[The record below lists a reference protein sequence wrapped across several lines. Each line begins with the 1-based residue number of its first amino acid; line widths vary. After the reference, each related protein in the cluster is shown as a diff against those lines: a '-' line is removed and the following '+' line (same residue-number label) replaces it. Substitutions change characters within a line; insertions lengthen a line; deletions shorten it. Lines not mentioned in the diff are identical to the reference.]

1 MYRIL
6 WVKCTTSTGCKSI
19 RIAATAVM
27 DSWDGRCL
35 ALMSFVLSKVLK
47 KEMRKWDSEYSSGTT
62 VKIEDVLEERQ
73 IGLTHPSG
81 FLS

>member
-1 MYRIL
+1 
-6 WVKCTTSTGCKSI
+6 
-19 RIAATAVM
+19 M

-35 ALMSFVLSKVLK
+35 ALMSFVLSKVFK
-47 KEMRKWDSEYSSGTT
+47 NKIRKWDSEYSCGTT
-62 VKIEDVLEERQ
+62 VEIEDILEDRQ